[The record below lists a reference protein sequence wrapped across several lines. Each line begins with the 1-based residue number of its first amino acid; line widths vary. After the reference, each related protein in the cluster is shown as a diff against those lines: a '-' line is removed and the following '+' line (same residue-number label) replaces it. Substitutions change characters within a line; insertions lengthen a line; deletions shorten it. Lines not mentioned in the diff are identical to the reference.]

1 MDADDPLDHLSN
13 LCADLVSL
21 KRLEPGLVHL
31 FRERPTGMWV
41 PVADLYAAAGADTSD
56 IPAGLSAAWL
66 PAGSGYGVVSFF
78 DDDQKWSMSAVYNA
92 DRLFKAHPLT
102 AVA

>member
-21 KRLEPGLVHL
+21 RRLEPGLVHL
-31 FRERPTGMWV
+31 FRERPPGTWV
-41 PVADLYAAAGADTSD
+41 PVADLYALAGADPNE

-66 PAGSGYGVVSFF
+66 PAGSGSGVVSFF
-78 DDDQKWSMSAVYNA
+78 DDEQMWSMSAVYNVH
-92 DRLFKAHPLT
+92 RLLTAHPLT